1 MEMMSPLD
9 ALFLDVEDAV
19 THMHIGSVGIFEGP
33 APGPGEV
40 QAAVAVRLFQVF

>member
-19 THMHIGSVGIFEGP
+19 THMHIGSVGIF
-33 APGPGEV
+33 
-40 QAAVAVRLFQVF
+40 